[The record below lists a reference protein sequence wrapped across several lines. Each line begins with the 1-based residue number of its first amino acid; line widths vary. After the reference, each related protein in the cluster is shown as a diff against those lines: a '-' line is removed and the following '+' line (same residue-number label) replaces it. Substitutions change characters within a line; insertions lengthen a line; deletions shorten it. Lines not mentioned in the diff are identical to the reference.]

1 MKKDSL
7 RPLIRRSGVS
17 LHEGRRSERNKV
29 HGRAEAVAASMTGD
43 GPLPRPMSGYV
54 GMRERRGHGT
64 DAGRTNSYLVEM
76 PPDVRARRGRGTDG
90 RPCLREGGGS
100 AFRKE
105 AAGKGAPADRKAE
118 GVICGERKRARP
130 EPRPVRKGRRG
141 IRLWP
146 DRPGR
151 PGLPPASSG
160 SDPRP

>member
-7 RPLIRRSGVS
+7 RPLIRRSGAS

-64 DAGRTNSYLVEM
+64 G
-76 PPDVRARRGRGTDG
+76 G
-90 RPCLREGGGS
+90 RPCLREGGGR

-105 AAGKGAPADRKAE
+105 A
-118 GVICGERKRARP
+118 
-130 EPRPVRKGRRG
+130 
-141 IRLWP
+141 
-146 DRPGR
+146 
-151 PGLPPASSG
+151 
-160 SDPRP
+160 